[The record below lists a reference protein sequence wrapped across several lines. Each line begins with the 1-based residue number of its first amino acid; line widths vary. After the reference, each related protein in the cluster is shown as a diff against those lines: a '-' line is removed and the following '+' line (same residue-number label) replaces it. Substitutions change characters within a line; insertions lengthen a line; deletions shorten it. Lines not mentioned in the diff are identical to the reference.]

1 MPCCKK
7 STGLNV
13 EQKKILSA
21 LVGMNGPAGGKEIAE
36 ASGLD
41 AKAVSSKIKGLKT
54 KGFVDSPARC
64 KYAITTSGK
73 AELGK

>member
-1 MPCCKK
+1 M
-7 STGLNV
+7 
-13 EQKKILSA
+13 SA
-21 LVGMNGPAGGKEIAE
+21 LAGMDSPAGGKEIAE

-41 AKAVSSKIKGLKT
+41 AEAVSSKIKGLKT
-54 KGFVDSPARC
+54 KGFVDSPVRC

>member
-7 STGLNV
+7 STGLNDD
-13 EQKKILSA
+13 QKNILSA
-21 LVGMNGPAGGKEIAE
+21 LAGMDGPAGGNEIAE

-54 KGFVDSPARC
+54 KGFVDSPVRC
-64 KYAITTSGK
+64 KYAITDLGK